1 MVTDFEALFP
11 GLTGTRYQVT
21 SPKNDVYNCIAWA
34 AKDTQVWWWPDPG
47 GQLYW
52 PAGVQRAEALSAF
65 REAFESLGY
74 SLCSN
79 DGLEAGFEVSRRSP
93 CSRTDRATQSMRHDS
108 WQTVAGPASW
118 ANSKTSNTDYT
129 TFKERSA
136 VGS

>member
-79 DGLEAGFEVSRRSP
+79 DGLEAGFEKIALFADGQGNP
-93 CSRTDRATQSMRHDS
+93 KHA
-108 WQTVAGPASW
+108 A
-118 ANSKTSNTDYT
+118 
-129 TFKERSA
+129 
-136 VGS
+136 